1 MFRDLDASS
10 SSISWQLYYEIY
22 AMLTAINDEVKQSGF
37 TFCSLA
43 FEMVGVLSDQSSY
56 YLGKY
61 EEITKII
68 ESKGSEISFAL
79 GLDTNVTITAPLVT
93 QFKSTSEIK
102 SFMNG
107 SILPILIF
115 LAILSAMLLY
125 SLMLSD
131 VDSKT
136 YEYGMLR
143 ALGFR
148 KQMLV
153 GMIAEQS
160 LMFSLPGL
168 TIGIFVAW
176 LLNIQL
182 RKLIFISAQN
192 YMTYELSRP
201 AVLIGLTFGLLVP
214 LLANYLPIRAALG
227 MTLRNSLD
235 LNRRTDG
242 EIGVKIQK
250 LESIGIDTNSLIVS
264 LLLISIGFTTYY
276 LVPYAFIHNDMTMAN
291 SILNCLLILIII
303 GLTLICV
310 LVFPY
315 LEWALLWITMNT
327 CCKKDKRLMRV
338 IETNMNGHRKRNSKT
353 SIVFTLAI
361 SFLIFSASSFEL
373 MLTLIEK
380 TVLQFAG
387 SDMVAYS
394 WTWLIPEIP
403 IANFLDT

>member
-1 MFRDLDASS
+1 
-10 SSISWQLYYEIY
+10 
-22 AMLTAINDEVKQSGF
+22 
-37 TFCSLA
+37 
-43 FEMVGVLSDQSSY
+43 
-56 YLGKY
+56 
-61 EEITKII
+61 
-68 ESKGSEISFAL
+68 
-79 GLDTNVTITAPLVT
+79 
-93 QFKSTSEIK
+93 
-102 SFMNG
+102 
-107 SILPILIF
+107 
-115 LAILSAMLLY
+115 MLLY

-153 GMIAEQS
+153 CMITEQS

-176 LLNIQL
+176 LLNVQL

-192 YMTYELSRP
+192 YMTYELSGS
-201 AVLIGLTFGLLVP
+201 AILIGLSFGLFVP
-214 LLANYLPIRAALG
+214 ILANYLPIRAALG

-250 LESIGIDTNSLIVS
+250 LEAIGIDTNSLIVS
-264 LLLISIGFTTYY
+264 LLLIGIGFTTYY
-276 LVPYAFIHNDMTMAN
+276 LVPYAFIHNNMTMAN

-327 CCKKDKRLMRV
+327 CCK
-338 IETNMNGHRKRNSKT
+338 
-353 SIVFTLAI
+353 
-361 SFLIFSASSFEL
+361 
-373 MLTLIEK
+373 
-380 TVLQFAG
+380 
-387 SDMVAYS
+387 
-394 WTWLIPEIP
+394 
-403 IANFLDT
+403 

>member
-1 MFRDLDASS
+1 
-10 SSISWQLYYEIY
+10 
-22 AMLTAINDEVKQSGF
+22 
-37 TFCSLA
+37 
-43 FEMVGVLSDQSSY
+43 MVGVLTDQSSY

-61 EEITKII
+61 EEITGEI
-68 ESKGSEISFAL
+68 EQKGAEISFAL
-79 GLDTNVTITAPLVT
+79 GLSTNVTITAPLEG
-93 QFKSTSEIK
+93 QFLATSDIK

-115 LAILSAMLLY
+115 LSLLSAMLLY
-125 SLMLSD
+125 SLMLAD

-153 GMIAEQS
+153 GMITEQS

-176 LLNIQL
+176 ILNIQL

-192 YMTYELSRP
+192 YMTYELTST
-201 AVLIGLTFGLLVP
+201 AILIGVSFGLIMP
-214 LLANYLPIRAALG
+214 LLANYLPIRSALG

-242 EIGVKIQK
+242 EIGVKIKK
-250 LESIGIDTNSLIVS
+250 LEDIGIDTNSLIVS
-264 LLLISIGFTTYY
+264 FLLIGIGFTTYY
-276 LVPYAFIHNDMTMAN
+276 LVPYAFFHNDMTMAN

-315 LEWALLWITMNT
+315 LEWALLWIAMNS

-338 IETNMNGHRKRNSKT
+338 IETNMNGHRRRNSKT
-353 SIVFTLAI
+353 SIMFTLAI

-373 MLTLIEK
+373 ILSLIEK
-380 TVLQFAG
+380 SVLQLIGA
-387 SDMVAYS
+387 DMVAVSFLDYV
-394 WTWLIPEIP
+394 PEIP
-403 IANFLDT
+403 IANFLDTQISNGQVLDYSFVAPPLNRLYSAARTDLDHGYELEIGDAS

>member
-192 YMTYELSRP
+192 YMTYELSGS
-201 AVLIGLTFGLLVP
+201 AVLIGLSFGLLVP
-214 LLANYLPIRAALG
+214 VLANYLPIRAAMG

-250 LESIGIDTNSLIVS
+250 LEAVGIDTNALIVS
-264 LLLISIGFTTYY
+264 SLLIGIGFTTYY
-276 LVPYAFIHNDMTMAN
+276 LVPYAFIHNNMTMAN

-353 SIVFTLAI
+353 SIMFTLAI

-373 MLTLIEK
+373 ILSLIEK
-380 TVLQFAG
+380 TVLQYIGA
-387 SDMVAYS
+387 DMVAVS
-394 WTWLIPEIP
+394 WGGYIPEIP
-403 IANFLDT
+403 IANFLDA